1 MEQGSGNSRS
11 TVCAMTI
18 EENSHDNDGVFDEIL
33 TFRLPN
39 DQLPGKDQFSKQMLK
54 TQGVIDLVVG
64 ELLKVPNGTHMSAET
79 EWQNASRSDI
89 LYEPRLA
96 VQKSLPPILIEI
108 QLTVNEPFM
117 QRLVSYSQ
125 SASNIYKTYPI
136 VLIVCTDR
144 VSPTQLLKKFNP
156 VSGKP
161 WMSSLLATDFWARSC
176 FIVSKLT
183 LSTISPSDQLTPL
196 QALSSFLTE
205 ASPTLYGHPFA
216 KNRTIRQLYH
226 IAMAISENQVECDTD
241 VSNVVDIICYNN
253 EKILMKADAALFGVS
268 GSSKA
273 KKLIGRG
280 LDFNAAAK
288 RKYCQNV
295 DSESDSS
302 LEQLLKLKGKT
313 METSQ
318 DQKQDDLEFVIN
330 YRKNLIG
337 RMHWKTCL
345 SAGHEK
351 NLCQGYSTGES
362 LRRFFYNAKKT

>member
-1 MEQGSGNSRS
+1 
-11 TVCAMTI
+11 MTI
-18 EENSHDNDGVFDEIL
+18 EQKSHDDDGVSDEIL

-39 DQLPGKDQFSKQMLK
+39 NRVPGKDQFSKQMLK

-64 ELLKVPNGTHMSAET
+64 ELLDVPDGTYMSAET

-89 LYEPRLA
+89 LYKPRLA
-96 VQKSLPPILIEI
+96 IQNSLPPILIEI

-125 SASNIYKTYPI
+125 SALSIYKTYPI

-144 VSPTQLLKKFNP
+144 VSPIQLMAKFKP
-156 VSGKP
+156 ISGKP
-161 WMSSLLATDFWARSC
+161 WMSSLLATDFWAQSC

-183 LSTISPSDQLTPL
+183 LSGIAPSDQLTPL

-216 KNRTIRQLYH
+216 ENRTIRQLYH
-226 IAMAISENQVECDTD
+226 IAMAISENQVECDKD

-273 KKLIGRG
+273 KNLIERA
-280 LDFNAAAK
+280 LVFNAAAK
-288 RKYCQNV
+288 RKYYQTV
-295 DSESDSS
+295 DSDSDSS
-302 LEQLLKLKGKT
+302 LEPLPKLKGKT
-313 METSQ
+313 RETIQ
-318 DQKQDDLEFVIN
+318 DKKQDDLEFVIK

-337 RMHWKTCL
+337 KMNWKTCL
-345 SAGHEK
+345 SVGHEK
-351 NLCQGYSTGES
+351 NLCEDYSTGES
-362 LRRFFYNAKKT
+362 LRQFFYNATKK